1 MSNLKPA
8 VSLICAAAEKTAIVL
23 SERQLA
29 QIDEYCTLLAQY
41 NEHMNLVSNAQF
53 EVVVSDHVLDSFS
66 LVPIIQKYR
75 SEKSG
80 RNSLIDIG
88 SGAGFPG
95 LILAIAVSGLRVTLV
110 EAVGKKARFL
120 SDVVSKLKLEGALD
134 VENARAEELAHQGQ
148 YRGRYAFATARAV
161 GASAIVCELTSP
173 FLAPKGL
180 TLVQK
185 SVKQWSEDQSAAKEN
200 VEKLG
205 ATIKEVVRLDPQI
218 SGKELL
224 VVVLEQEKPAKGKY
238 PRPWAEIKKAP
249 LF

>member
-8 VSLICAAAEKTAIVL
+8 VSLIRAASEKTSVPL
-23 SERQLA
+23 SEKQLE
-29 QIDEYCTLLAQY
+29 QIDVYCTLLAQY
-41 NEHMNLVSNAQF
+41 NEHMNLVSNAQY

-66 LVPIIQKYR
+66 LVPIIQRYR

-95 LILAIAVSGLRVTLV
+95 LILAVAITGMRVTLV

-120 SDVVSKLKLEGALD
+120 SEVVDELSLGSVVE
-134 VENARAEELAHQGQ
+134 VENARAEDLAHHGQ
-148 YRGRYAFATARAV
+148 YRGHYAFATARAV
-161 GASAIVCELTSP
+161 GSLAIVSELTSS

-180 TLVQK
+180 ALAQK
-185 SVKQWSEDQSAAKEN
+185 SLKQWSEDEQVAKDN
-200 VEKLG
+200 LEKVG
-205 ATIKEVVRLDPQI
+205 ASLREVVTLDPAI
-218 SGKELL
+218 SGKELV
-224 VVVLEQEKPAKGKY
+224 VVVLEQSKPAKSKY
-238 PRPWAEIKKAP
+238 PRPWAEIKKSP